1 MGRILDQIKST
12 TYPQGKVIG
21 PKENCL
27 VISDNIIKETR
38 FSPGMAKMGYHGHGN
53 ELHKF
58 TFYNEIKWLKKLKD
72 LDFTPNLISYDDK
85 LLTIEMN
92 YVGKPLSSINIP
104 KNWKKQCINI
114 LDKLVENNC
123 SHNDIKPDD
132 ILVLNDK
139 IYLVDYGWATEIKE
153 TIPSNW
159 PDTIGGDF
167 KFDIKNFN
175 DNYSLFMSINHI
187 LYEK

>member
-27 VISDNIIKETR
+27 VIFDNIIKETR
-38 FSPGMAKMGYHGHGN
+38 FSPGMAEMGYHGHGN

-92 YVGKPLSSINIP
+92 YVGKPLNSINIP

-114 LDKLVENNC
+114 LDKLV
-123 SHNDIKPDD
+123 
-132 ILVLNDK
+132 
-139 IYLVDYGWATEIKE
+139 G
-153 TIPSNW
+153 NW
-159 PDTIGGDF
+159 R
-167 KFDIKNFN
+167 N
-175 DNYSLFMSINHI
+175 
-187 LYEK
+187 

>member
-1 MGRILDQIKST
+1 MGKILDKIKST
-12 TYPQGKVIG
+12 TYPQGKVVG

-58 TFYNEIKWLKKLKD
+58 TFYNEIKWLKKLNNV
-72 LDFTPNLISYDDK
+72 DFIPNLISYDEQ
-85 LLTIEMN
+85 LLTIKMN
-92 YVGKPLSSINIP
+92 YVGEPLSNVNIP
-104 KNWKKQCINI
+104 KNWKEQCINI
-114 LDKLVENNC
+114 INKLVENNC
-123 SHNDIKPDD
+123 SHNDIKPED

-139 IYLVDYGWATEIKE
+139 IHLVDYGWATEINE
-153 TIPSNW
+153 SIPPNW

-175 DNYSLFMSINHI
+175 DHYSLFMSINYI
-187 LYEK
+187 LYNE